1 MQLRLLPEKA
11 KAAMPVATAS
21 AAAETAQ
28 FDPRA
33 FRNALGCFPTGVAI
47 MTTVH
52 NGQPVGLTCSSFS
65 SVSLEP
71 PLVLWSL
78 RRESKSLEAFRNSGA
93 FAINILAED
102 QNLLSARFAS
112 GKITDKFEGIACTPG
127 LKGIPILQGCMAS
140 FECSTYAQHE
150 AGDHVIFIGQVER
163 FDHGRAEEPLVFYKG
178 AYMML
183 TQSLSELAA
192 KGRILPAE
200 LDEARM
206 LVYGML
212 LRLACKRGQDED
224 FDNIEKL
231 LREIDTLVAPADM
244 PVRAAKAVDFFK
256 LVAHAAHNDVL
267 AIVADS
273 LSSMLQQ
280 AVRARPPGAAR
291 TDLADARYRMLDS
304 MRLRDPDASVAAM
317 EHYAAVV
324 RPRQDGAPPP

>member
-1 MQLRLLPEKA
+1 MTV
-11 KAAMPVATAS
+11 AALGATVAEAT
-21 AAAETAQ
+21 Q

-47 MTTVH
+47 MTTVYK
-52 NGQPVGLTCSSFS
+52 GQPVGLTCSSFS

-78 RRESKSLEAFRNSGA
+78 RRESKSLEAFCNSGA

-112 GKITDKFEGIACTPG
+112 GKIIDKFEGIACTEG

-150 AGDHVIFIGQVER
+150 AGDHVIFIGRVER

-206 LVYGML
+206 LVSGML
-212 LRLACKRGQDED
+212 LRLACERGHDGD
-224 FDNIEKL
+224 FDAIETL
-231 LREIDTLVAPADM
+231 LREIDTLVAPGEM
-244 PVRAAKAVDFFK
+244 RVRGAKSVEFFK
-256 LVAHAAHNDVL
+256 LLAKAAHNDVL

-273 LSSMLQQ
+273 LSGMLQQ
-280 AVRARPPGAAR
+280 AVRAQPPAGNRA
-291 TDLADARYRMLDS
+291 DLAQARYRILDS
-304 MRLRDPDASVAAM
+304 LRQRDADAALNGM
-317 EHYAAVV
+317 QQYAAAV
-324 RPRQDGAPPP
+324 RPKQAGSS